1 MLILSCNLC
10 YKISFMKTIDLRSDT
25 VTLPSQKKLEMQFP
39 MHKLG
44 DDVFQ
49 EDPNVNLLESE
60 AALIAGKNAALL
72 VPSGTMGN
80 LISFLAHCQQRY
92 RSNSW

>member
-1 MLILSCNLC
+1 
-10 YKISFMKTIDLRSDT
+10 MKTIDLRSDT
-25 VTLPSQKKLEMQFP
+25 VTLPSQEIRDAISNA
-39 MHKLG
+39 KLG

-60 AALIAGKNAALL
+60 AALIAGKEAALL

-80 LISFLAHCQQRY
+80 LISFLVTGEEQEYDKIIIRINNFFILYPH
-92 RSNSW
+92 